1 MKILG
6 KEYGLLYTV
15 GAQKQI
21 ADLKNEPNPQ
31 QTAVAA
37 KIPLILS
44 EWHEK
49 AESMKARA
57 EGREY
62 TQQPLT
68 MEEIELL
75 TINELNELLMVCDRV
90 MAHDCGRTVET
101 DEAEKKTDA
110 PTGGSLS

>member
-37 KIPLILS
+37 KIPIILS

-75 TINELNELLMVCDRV
+75 TIKELNELLKECDRV
-90 MAHDCGRTVET
+90 MARDCGRTVET

-110 PTGGSLS
+110 PTDGSLS

>member
-6 KEYGLLYTV
+6 KEYGLRYTV

-44 EWHEK
+44 EWNEK

-68 MEEIELL
+68 MEEIEML
-75 TINELNELLMVCDRV
+75 TIKELNELLAECDRV
-90 MAHDCGRTVET
+90 MARDCGRTVET

-110 PTGGSLS
+110 PTDGSLS

>member
-75 TINELNELLMVCDRV
+75 TIKELNELLAECDRV
-90 MAHDCGRTVET
+90 MARDCGRTVET

-110 PTGGSLS
+110 PAASSLS

>member
-62 TQQPLT
+62 TQQALT

-75 TINELNELLMVCDRV
+75 TIKELNELLAECDRV
-90 MAHDCGRTVET
+90 IARDCGRTVET
-101 DEAEKKTDA
+101 DEVQKKTDA
-110 PTGGSLS
+110 PTDGSLS

>member
-6 KEYGLLYTV
+6 KEYGFLYTV

-21 ADLKNEPNPQ
+21 ADLKNEPNPPQ
-31 QTAVAA
+31 AAVDA
-37 KIPLILS
+37 KIPIILS
-44 EWHEK
+44 AWPEK
-49 AESMKARA
+49 AESRKAKA

-62 TQQPLT
+62 TQQPIT

-75 TINELNELLMVCDRV
+75 TIKELNELLAECDRV
-90 MAHDCGRTVET
+90 MARDCGRTVET

-110 PTGGSLS
+110 PTDGSLS

>member
-31 QTAVAA
+31 QAAVAA

-75 TINELNELLMVCDRV
+75 TIKELNELLAECDRV
-90 MAHDCGRTVET
+90 MVRDCGRTVET

-110 PTGGSLS
+110 PAASSLS